1 MSYVIMNCDTNKAY
15 SRPSNAYIA
24 ATYSTL
30 AAAEGMCT
38 RLANAVGGNWKV
50 MSAEEYVARPRVMV
64 ERTNALT
71 GEKFMEAENTPYF
84 CSPSSETYWST

>member
-1 MSYVIMNCDTNKAY
+1 MNCDTNKAY

-30 AAAEGMCT
+30 AAAKGMCT

-50 MSAEEYVARPRVMV
+50 ITAEEYVARPVVMV
-64 ERTNALT
+64 ERINFMT
-71 GEKFMEAENTPYF
+71 GEPFMEAEDTLYF